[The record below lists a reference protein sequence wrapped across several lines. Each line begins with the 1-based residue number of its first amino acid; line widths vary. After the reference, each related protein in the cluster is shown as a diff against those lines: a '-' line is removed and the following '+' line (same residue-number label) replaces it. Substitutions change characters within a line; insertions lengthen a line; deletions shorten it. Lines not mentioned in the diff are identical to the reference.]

1 MLALRILVTIF
12 VGLSI
17 LFAPI
22 VNISLFGAGKDRVA
36 ENITIGFV
44 TIIGWCWRVLAIITV
59 WVI

>member
-22 VNISLFGAGKDRVA
+22 VNISLFGNGKDRTA